1 MHTYIDR
8 KRAVAHASSGE
19 MYFTEERL
27 ILAQTECEMKARG
40 GGGDLRFLQGL
51 PFGTKINF

>member
-40 GGGDLRFLQGL
+40 GGGDLRF
-51 PFGTKINF
+51 